1 MSGVDNKRYAGAA
14 ENTRIEMLEYIDRA
28 AAMFGVDKHESWA
41 EFRLDIKS
49 YNPKALQQLK
59 SLKRRRDQA
68 SVPDHMRCIGVC
80 SNGKRCSRQ
89 RQGESMV
96 CGTHNNNAPRGTIDC
111 TNRQTV
117 KSLELVPVEIQGIG
131 YYADDD
137 CNIYS
142 MRDVMQNKSNPRI
155 IAKYE
160 CIDGVYTIKKE

>member
-1 MSGVDNKRYAGAA
+1 MSGIDNKRYAGAA
-14 ENTRIEMLEYIDRA
+14 ENTRTEMLEYIDRA
-28 AAMFGVDKHESWA
+28 AAMFGVDKHESWG

-49 YNPKALQQLK
+49 YNPRALQQLK

-80 SNGKRCSRQ
+80 SSGKRCTRQ

-96 CGTHNNNAPRGTIDC
+96 CGTHSNNAPRGTIDC

-131 YYADDD
+131 YYVDDAS
-137 CNIYS
+137 NVYS
-142 MRDVMQNKSNPRI
+142 MKDVMQNKSNPRI
-155 IAKYE
+155 IAKCE
-160 CIDGVYTIKKE
+160 CVDGVYTIKKE